1 MAEINP
7 AERQQD
13 WYASWFDSPYYQ
25 LLYRHRDEAEA
36 ATFIGALCQYLQPEP
51 GSTALDLACGR
62 GRHAMVMAR
71 EGLQV
76 TGLDLS
82 ESSIREAQALAKQH
96 PALRLGFA
104 RHDMREI
111 YQESS
116 FDLVFNLFTSFGY
129 FEDKYD
135 DLRVLQAVLA
145 ALKPGGRFVFD
156 FLHAPYVQETFVPA
170 EEKVMDGVHFAISR
184 HITESW
190 IVKQISVTDGE
201 HHYRFFEQVRHY
213 QPESLIDLLKHAG
226 FEIKRQFGNYQL
238 EPQRSDSPRCI
249 FICQKPWNN

>member
-7 AERQQD
+7 ADRHQA
-13 WYASWFDSPYYQ
+13 WYASWFDSPYYP

-36 ATFIGALCQYLQPEP
+36 ANFIAALCQYLQPEP

-62 GRHAMVMAR
+62 GRHALVMAR
-71 EGLQV
+71 QGLRV

-82 ESSIREAQALAKQH
+82 ESSIREAQSLAEAH
-96 PALRLGFA
+96 PALSLGFA

-111 YQESS
+111 YETGA

-129 FEDKYD
+129 FEDNND
-135 DLRVLQAVLA
+135 DLRVLQAIWA

-156 FLHAPYVQETFVPA
+156 FLHAPYVQETFVPN
-170 EEKVMDGVHFAISR
+170 EDKELEGVHFAISR

-190 IVKQISVTDGE
+190 IVKQIMVNDGA

-213 QPESLIDLLKHAG
+213 QPEDLMALLKQAG
-226 FEIKRQFGNYQL
+226 FEIQRQFGNYQL
-238 EPQRSDSPRCI
+238 EPHAQESPRCI